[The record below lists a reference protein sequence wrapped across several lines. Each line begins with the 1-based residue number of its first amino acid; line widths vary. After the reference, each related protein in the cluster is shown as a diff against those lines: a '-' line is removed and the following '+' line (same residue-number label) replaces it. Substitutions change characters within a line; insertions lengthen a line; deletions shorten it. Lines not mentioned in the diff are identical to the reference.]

1 MDFTCHSKRTIARKL
16 LRYSIAITSPVC
28 RAHKTLGKDLG
39 NIRPVCF
46 VVEGIFAIALRS
58 PRFFEFEVRG
68 NCNSEEL
75 IGPFH
80 KEGFS
85 ALGKV
90 RVEHPSSGKA
100 VRDVVDNIGGDLD
113 PKLGAIGRLMDFG
126 KSCIHGIFEAFEI
139 FSFLLGQSVH
149 DVPLVCWREFRGC
162 LDSCTVVCRCQIS
175 RSLES
180 VQVGLLRI
188 RCWIRRCCLLEDE
201 LKG

>member
-1 MDFTCHSKRTIARKL
+1 MDFTCHSKRTIRRKL

-46 VVEGIFAIALRS
+46 VVEGIFAVALRS

-100 VRDVVDNIGGDLD
+100 VRDVVDNVVGDLD

-126 KSCIHGIFEAFEI
+126 KSCIHGIFEAFWI

-149 DVPLVCWREFRGC
+149 DVPLVCWGEFRGS
-162 LDSCTVVCRCQIS
+162 LDSCTVVCCQF
-175 RSLES
+175 
-180 VQVGLLRI
+180 
-188 RCWIRRCCLLEDE
+188 
-201 LKG
+201 